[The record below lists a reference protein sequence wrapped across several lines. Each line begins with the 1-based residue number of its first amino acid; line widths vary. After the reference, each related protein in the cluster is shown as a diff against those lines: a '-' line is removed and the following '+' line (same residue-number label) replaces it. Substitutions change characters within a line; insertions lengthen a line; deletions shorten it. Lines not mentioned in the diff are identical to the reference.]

1 MSWLLFYISIVT
13 TITGGYMMRNI
24 DQKTRDN
31 GRKTYRLF
39 FPEDLQAD
47 AVTAWVRSMSG
58 TLKSNSVLE
67 GTPSIVFE
75 VWSTSKGIEHLL
87 KVPWQHA
94 DYVIAQLLAHVP
106 GLSYAPEADIPRR
119 LWTRSVELGLSN
131 TGRPLRIY
139 SPASVSASIL
149 AAMQSMDSGEAVM
162 LQWIVTPARP
172 TRLPQDGDD
181 KDDLADRRQKLAE
194 PNVMAV
200 LRVASTAATKPRA
213 DHLISRTR
221 SALTSTGSPTTR
233 FVMRK
238 ATSRMLEARIASGT
252 TPIVFGMQLS
262 APELTA
268 LLAWPIGSPMIAG
281 LPAFTGK
288 RLPPTEQVP
297 STGMVIGTSTFPG
310 AERPVAIGY
319 QEALMHTHVLGKTGT
334 GKSNVLAHMARQIM
348 NDGYG
353 LILLEAEGNLYQS
366 VLDYVPRDRIEDVV
380 LLDVADTMHPV
391 GFNIFDQGNP
401 LAVVDQVIE
410 LFQHKYGDGG
420 GVWLQEFLYFAMRT
434 ITETPGLAFTDLATL
449 LVPRTEEEIEFVDN
463 VTRNLKDEELRRWW
477 QRQDNRD
484 RKQQQQRSDPVM
496 SRIWQIASRPE
507 LRHIMG
513 QGTSAFNIAQMMQDN
528 KILLVNLKGVSSG
541 AADLAGTLLMNAIWQ
556 ATKTTTKQRPTYVM
570 LDEFGSFMD
579 LPIGL
584 ENMFAQARKHNVGF
598 IVANQNMTQL
608 APAMRDAV
616 VTNTR
621 NKVVMQVNS
630 DDARTL
636 IREMGNQ
643 LEPIDLT
650 HLPVYEAMAQV
661 MAPIGSSRPV
671 SIRTEPPREST
682 KVSGRVVA
690 HSRKTYSRPV
700 AVVRQEMIDRVRSQK
715 TANTRRPRISG
726 LDG

>member
-1 MSWLLFYISIVT
+1 MFRRISQQ
-13 TITGGYMMRNI
+13 
-24 DQKTRDN
+24 QKDH
-31 GRKTYRLF
+31 GRRTYRLS
-39 FPEDLQAD
+39 FPQELDAD
-47 AVTAWVRSMSG
+47 SVTNWLRSLSGTMSG
-58 TLKSNSVLE
+58 TMMAGK
-67 GTPSIVFE
+67 PSIVFE

-94 DYVIAQLLAHVP
+94 DYVIAQLLAHIP
-106 GLSYAPEADIPRR
+106 GLSYSPELDVPRR
-119 LWTRSVELGLSN
+119 LWTRAVELGLSN
-131 TGRPLRIY
+131 TGRPLRIH
-139 SPASVSASIL
+139 SPGSVSSSIL
-149 AAMQSMDSGEAVM
+149 AAMQSMEGGEAVLM
-162 LQWIVTPARP
+162 QWVVTPVKPA
-172 TRLPQDGDD
+172 RLPIDAED
-181 KDDLADRRQKLAE
+181 KDALAERRQKLTE
-194 PNVMAV
+194 PNVHAV
-200 LRVASTAATKPRA
+200 LRVASTASTKARA
-213 DHLISRTR
+213 DHLLSRTR
-221 SALTSTGSPTTR
+221 AALTSTASPTTR
-233 FVMRK
+233 FVTRT
-238 ATSRMLEARIASGT
+238 ATSGMLKERIDTGA
-252 TPIVFGMQLS
+252 TPVTFGMRLS
-262 APELTA
+262 ASELTA
-268 LLAWPIGSPMIAG
+268 LLAWPIGSPLIAG
-281 LPAFTGK
+281 LQPFTGK
-288 RLPPTEQVP
+288 KLPPTDQVP
-297 STGMVIGTSTFPG
+297 STGMIIGTSTFPG

-319 QEALMHTHVLGKTGT
+319 QEALMHTHVIGKTGT

-348 NDGYG
+348 RDGYG

-366 VLDYVPRDRIEDVV
+366 VLDYVPRERIEDVV

-434 ITETPGLAFTDLATL
+434 IIETPGLAFTDLATL
-449 LVPRTEEEIEFVDN
+449 LVPRTDEEVEFVDTI
-463 VTRNLKDEELRRWW
+463 TRELKDEELRRWW

-513 QGTSAFNIAQMMQDN
+513 QGKSSFNIGELMQDN

-556 ATKTTTKQRPTYVM
+556 ATRTTAKSKPTYVM

-598 IVANQNMTQL
+598 VVANQNMSQL
-608 APAMRDAV
+608 APSMRDAV

-671 SIRTEPPREST
+671 SIRTDGPKEST
-682 KVSGRVVA
+682 KVSGAVLA
-690 HSRKTYSRPV
+690 HSRKAYSRPLDE
-700 AVVRQEMIDRVRSQK
+700 VRREMVERTKPNKQSPS
-715 TANTRRPRISG
+715 RRPRISG
-726 LDG
+726 LGG